1 MTLRNLTR
9 KYVPGVAAAVAVT
22 LIGVPAV
29 AAAQQHHRG
38 RAHQKRDFIMLR
50 GRRASRTVLFVQ
62 HRAHVSTVARAASCL
77 AGKTTDPNYC
87 TPPVEQSL
95 FGAFTEN
102 PFNASTTFG
111 SNSSSTCKSLGY
123 TAPPCGVYTTAAN
136 ELIVAFVA
144 ADGPSSGGQSLTV
157 TCTTASGGACPV
169 TFHKVASENAGLG
182 DSEVWYADAATP
194 ISKSAPIFVTATA
207 SKSSCGLFFRC
218 DVSLQAVTFT
228 NAITLGAGGAQAI
241 GIGAS
246 NVCAS
251 SKGAPSCS
259 LTTTESDSQV
269 WAELNNWGSAT
280 IPTWPS
286 GQFAIGVSD
295 PSSRK
300 TFYTQF
306 AGTCNGSCSVQQLP
320 GPGLYQNPY
329 AITPMSFSAASTKV
343 TINDTAPTNNPF
355 NEVVVEIL

>member
-1 MTLRNLTR
+1 L
-9 KYVPGVAAAVAVT
+9 
-22 LIGVPAV
+22 
-29 AAAQQHHRG
+29 
-38 RAHQKRDFIMLR
+38 
-50 GRRASRTVLFVQ
+50 
-62 HRAHVSTVARAASCL
+62 
-77 AGKTTDPNYC
+77 
-87 TPPVEQSL
+87 
-95 FGAFTEN
+95 
-102 PFNASTTFG
+102 
-111 SNSSSTCKSLGY
+111 
-123 TAPPCGVYTTAAN
+123 
-136 ELIVAFVA
+136 
-144 ADGPSSGGQSLTV
+144 
-157 TCTTASGGACPV
+157 
-169 TFHKVASENAGLG
+169 
-182 DSEVWYADAATP
+182 YADATSV
-194 ISKSAPIFVTATA
+194 ISKTAPIFVTATA
-207 SKSSCGLFFRC
+207 SKSSCGLFTKC

-228 NAITLGAGGAQAI
+228 NAITAGASGAQAT

-259 LTTTESDSQV
+259 LTTTEPDSQV
-269 WAELNNWGSAT
+269 WAEANNWGSAT

-306 AGTCNGSCSVQQLP
+306 AGTCTGSCQPQQLP

-329 AITPMSFSAASTKV
+329 AIAPASFPNSATKV